1 MYLLLENR
9 QILLSCEVQ
18 LKVTNMEV
26 VTLEKIHEDLLLIK
40 KDMNKIRVYFDEDEF
55 KLSDEIKKQILESRK
70 IPLSRMIPQD
80 EVESEFL

>member
-1 MYLLLENR
+1 M

-70 IPLSRMIPQD
+70 IPMAQMIPQE
-80 EVESEFL
+80 EVEREFL

>member
-1 MYLLLENR
+1 
-9 QILLSCEVQ
+9 
-18 LKVTNMEV
+18 MEV
-26 VTLEKIHEDLLLIK
+26 ITLEKIHEDLLLIK

-70 IPLSRMIPQD
+70 IPMSRMIPQE

>member
-1 MYLLLENR
+1 M

-70 IPLSRMIPQD
+70 IPMSRMIPQE
-80 EVESEFL
+80 EVEREFL